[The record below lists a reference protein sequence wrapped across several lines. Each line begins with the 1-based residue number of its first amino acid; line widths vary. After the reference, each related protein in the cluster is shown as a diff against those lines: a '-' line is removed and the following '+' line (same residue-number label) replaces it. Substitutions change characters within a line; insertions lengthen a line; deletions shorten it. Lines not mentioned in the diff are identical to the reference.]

1 MQSNLSSTC
10 HTSKYNSL
18 CFALSPPA
26 ATLIEVLSWFVA
38 SQHLPRWQA
47 KQFSQKC
54 GETLM
59 LSILILATEGGL
71 LEIKPSCNPII
82 SIPGQ
87 GIDMAIMSGEP
98 SRSKDICQVALLI
111 IVGLLHELHGQR
123 KCLPWNL
130 KIQCLKWSF
139 RHRNFLDSEQ
149 RTSIQSLKV
158 RSIYE
163 ASASVQIWIFASS
176 RTSCLN
182 PWQSRQLH
190 GMSKH
195 WSCYIWP
202 LQHLRAQNNMCNVL
216 G

>member
-1 MQSNLSSTC
+1 MKHAKMTCMTCIEHVNVIQAWQNILTLLTSWLATYRRKTQIEHYRKAMQSNLSSTC

-87 GIDMAIMSGEP
+87 GIDIESTYMSWACWLENAWSDCKMCDKPAIPTWMSE
-98 SRSKDICQVALLI
+98 KF
-111 IVGLLHELHGQR
+111 
-123 KCLPWNL
+123 LP
-130 KIQCLKWSF
+130 
-139 RHRNFLDSEQ
+139 
-149 RTSIQSLKV
+149 V
-158 RSIYE
+158 
-163 ASASVQIWIFASS
+163 
-176 RTSCLN
+176 CLN
-182 PWQSRQLH
+182 LCFFLQFSVASLRI
-190 GMSKH
+190 GSK
-195 WSCYIWP
+195 S
-202 LQHLRAQNNMCNVL
+202 
-216 G
+216 